1 MLEYMDFLETFI
13 DNKTIILETKKELNE
28 YFENLQYVVGKD
40 L

>member
-13 DNKTIILETKKELNE
+13 DNKMIILDTKKELNE
-28 YFENLQYVVGKD
+28 YFENLQYAVGKD